1 MILFCDLQYEVEQQ
15 RSWMRDA
22 SDAIRRRRATRGTVD
37 AFGTSAR
44 TLSRALIAP
53 ATAVK
58 GSRRRSR
65 GFRVVKANSERA
77 DANDMVGATSDEKR
91 RAKMDAL
98 AGEFES
104 KFECEYITAKEV
116 MARMGGA
123 ERRVVLV
130 DVRGEEERAT
140 SVIAG
145 AMSAEEYE
153 SARAGLGPHDCV
165 CYCTIGYRS
174 GQYAEK
180 MSKSATD
187 ANAKYYNLYGSILA
201 WTHEGGELVD
211 PKTGKSTKKVHTF
224 GKQWACA
231 ANGYDEVYF
240 KNPVMKGLGQM
251 VRGWFGKKK

>member
-1 MILFCDLQYEVEQQ
+1 
-15 RSWMRDA
+15 MRFG
-22 SDAIRRRRATRGTVD
+22 AIRRRRATRGTVD
-37 AFGTSAR
+37 AFGTSTR
-44 TLSRALIAP
+44 ILSWASIAP

-65 GFRVVKANSERA
+65 GFRVVFQANSDSERA
-77 DANDMVGATSDEKR
+77 DANDMGATSDEKR

-98 AGEFES
+98 AGEFEN
-104 KFECEYITAKEV
+104 KFECEYVTAKEV
-116 MARMGGA
+116 MTRMGGA

-187 ANAKYYNLYGSILA
+187 ADAKYYNLYGSILA